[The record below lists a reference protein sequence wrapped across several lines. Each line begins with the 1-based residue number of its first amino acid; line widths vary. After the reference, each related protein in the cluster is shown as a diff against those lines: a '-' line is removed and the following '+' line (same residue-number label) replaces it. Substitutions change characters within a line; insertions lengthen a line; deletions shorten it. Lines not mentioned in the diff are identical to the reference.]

1 MYTTRQQEKIN
12 NAFLECYRRLYREA
26 TPSADFDEL
35 MENAELNEMGQKVIP
50 YLEYEI
56 EHERLEEII
65 KEVSKEFKFKKY
77 IADGFRIGI
86 LMGCSP
92 KSKYPA

>member
-1 MYTTRQQEKIN
+1 
-12 NAFLECYRRLYREA
+12 
-26 TPSADFDEL
+26 
-35 MENAELNEMGQKVIP
+35 VIP

-65 KEVSKEFKFKKY
+65 KEVSKKFKFKKY